1 MQAFAHIQNPEAE
14 KTEKNSV
21 NKSGNPWKNKKSPHI
36 TIMQAFAHIQNPE
49 AEKTEKNA
57 INKSGN
63 PFQIWKG
70 KNKKSPHIQNNS
82 HTEIEK
88 QKWHKQI
95 K

>member
-36 TIMQAFAHIQNPE
+36 
-49 AEKTEKNA
+49 
-57 INKSGN
+57 
-63 PFQIWKG
+63 
-70 KNKKSPHIQNNS
+70 QNNS